1 MKFKQA
7 YTAAKDKITM
17 RAIEKLLKA
26 ARKQEQKMIND
37 VLKLQHN
44 GK

>member
-1 MKFKQA
+1 MTFKQA

-17 RAIEKLLKA
+17 RAIDRLLKN
-26 ARKQEQKMIND
+26 ARKQEQKMINE

>member
-17 RAIEKLLKA
+17 RRIEKMLVA
-26 ARKQEQKMIND
+26 ARKQEQKMINY
-37 VLKLQHN
+37 VLKLQQN

>member
-1 MKFKQA
+1 MTFKQA

-17 RAIEKLLKA
+17 RAIERLLKA

-37 VLKLQHN
+37 VLKLQQN

>member
-1 MKFKQA
+1 MTFKQA

-17 RAIEKLLKA
+17 RRIEKMLVA

-37 VLKLQHN
+37 VLKLEQN